1 MVTTEATLGAIKLS
15 HIKSCGAR
23 QPAAG
28 GKGATKRVVFDIA
41 TANRVYALAADS
53 EAHAQQW
60 IDAINRERA
69 SASTALTSSPSSSSP
84 PLSPSTSSSGTAAA
98 TESDWI
104 AGEKVLYASPTAGPE
119 DVLYTHHS
127 LRDGRWAKLTMTTY
141 RLIFTHKVPNPQP
154 PIQHQ
159 L

>member
-1 MVTTEATLGAIKLS
+1 M
-15 HIKSCGAR
+15 
-23 QPAAG
+23 
-28 GKGATKRVVFDIA
+28 VFDIA

-53 EAHAQQW
+53 EANAQQW

-84 PLSPSTSSSGTAAA
+84 SSSSPPLSPSTSSSGTAAA
-98 TESDWI
+98 TEGDWI

-119 DVLYTHHS
+119 DVLYTPHS

-141 RLIFTHKVPNPQP
+141 RLIFTHKVPAPP

-159 L
+159 LWPIMNCDFDCY